1 MIEFVKKSDKK
12 TIVLFIHGF
21 GNNKKTWFNDNKK
34 SFVEML
40 SENTELNGDFDFAYL
55 TYYKEVMPKLPS
67 ASVRIHAW
75 YIGEY
80 LREDI
85 QSYCQSYENIIIVAH
100 SIGGVFAKACILG
113 SLKTP
118 LGDKIKLFI
127 SLAVPHKN
135 IEFSF
140 AEKQFIK
147 NSAELSRE
155 IDEINTYWI
164 LSYNDLP
171 KAVYFFGIY
180 DKAVPRS
187 SAISYEAFGH
197 NVVFCPDNHFSITKP
212 SSTDS
217 ISFLGVKK
225 QLLNYQNDEN
235 GNENNIEK
243 ILIKYNLLKEQPLT
257 EENFSTELQHCLIAN
272 GMKDL
277 NSLKNEVLSSLNTCY
292 LVSGYRGSGK
302 SSFINRLEKLVREQN
317 NRVIFIN
324 VNFVSGEE
332 KKNVLRKLIRALT
345 NKFFKEVGYVPENET
360 IYKSLLTRVVSKL
373 RKKKYNEDYL
383 FLEILNKRTF
393 EDVTYSRAVELS
405 KEKKWSLTGNFAI
418 LFVSLMLVVLYV
430 INRQFPFF
438 DAIKTIVNSVVDN
451 NLWRVVTP
459 FITFGLTFVAWR
471 GLERNR
477 INRNERALELSSKTL
492 YDDEIAEFRLK
503 EAIDRLTNN
512 GEFFKYTDSYKLVF
526 VIDELDKIED
536 PETLK
541 RILGQLKSLMLEGN
555 ATFIIIT
562 GQKLYYTYEL
572 EQMMEDPLLSSIFSR
587 NIHVALPSVNDF
599 KEYFTKISA
608 HSAVLE
614 KFNEKNDKSLE
625 EYIESLVLKS
635 NRSFRTFIQLL
646 KRDVEWDTNTGE
658 PYILVKKDK
667 VTALNSD
674 ILRIV
679 EDIAS
684 NNLLDYEG
692 PPHDFFITQ
701 LHLIVKKIQ
710 FEQGQFKK
718 EDLFT
723 KIDTYPKWYWER
735 LGDFTEIL
743 LEKMIQK
750 DLLERNSLFVT
761 DTSNKNI
768 LEEPYKILYKW
779 KKEVAIYVDPEFRVI
794 TNSLLSDIE
803 NLQDV
808 MRNYYLECQ
817 PVNNDQPFM
826 STNQP
831 FMSIYL
837 EVKKNGFQ
845 ANKSMDDAIYQLDQV
860 MKFLSNGQGKFNIS
874 DLRKINVAPIIAEFR
889 KLSSQT

>member
-1 MIEFVKKSDKK
+1 MIEFVKKSNKK
-12 TIVLFIHGF
+12 TVVLFIHGLARK
-21 GNNKKTWFNDNKK
+21 NKTWLNDDKK

-40 SENTELNGDFDFAYL
+40 SESTELKEDFDFAYL
-55 TYYKEVMPKLPS
+55 TYYKEVFPKFPS
-67 ASVRIHAW
+67 SSIRINIRN
-75 YIGEY
+75 IGEN
-80 LREDI
+80 LLTDI
-85 QSYCQSYENIIIVAH
+85 KLYCQPYENIIIVAH
-100 SIGGVFAKACILG
+100 SIGGVIAKSCILN
-113 SLKTP
+113 SLGTS
-118 LGDKIKLFI
+118 LGDKIKLFLP
-127 SLAVPHKN
+127 LAVPHSN
-135 IEFSF
+135 VEFNF
-140 AEKQFIK
+140 TEKLIIK
-147 NSAELSRE
+147 NSARLIQE
-155 IDEINTYWI
+155 IDEINMEWTVY
-164 LSYNDLP
+164 YDELP
-171 KAVYFFGIY
+171 KTVYFFGIY
-180 DKAVPRS
+180 DKVVPSS
-187 SAISYEAFGH
+187 SAISYQAFGH
-197 NVVFCPDNHFSITKP
+197 NVILCPDNHLSITKP
-212 SSTDS
+212 SSTNS
-217 ISFLGVKK
+217 ISFIGVKR
-225 QLLNYQNDEN
+225 QLLNYRNDEN
-235 GNENNIEK
+235 NDENNIEK

-257 EENFSTELQHCLIAN
+257 EENFSTESQHCLIAN
-272 GMKDL
+272 GMKEL
-277 NSLKNEVLSSLNTCY
+277 NSLKNEVLSNLNTCY
-292 LVSGYRGSGK
+292 MVSGYRGSGK
-302 SSFINRLEKLVREQN
+302 SSFINRLEKLVRKKN

-332 KKNVLRKLIRALT
+332 TKNVLRKLIRTLT

-360 IYKSLLTRVVSKL
+360 LYKSLLTRAVSKL
-373 RKKKYNEDYL
+373 RKKKFNENYL

-393 EDVTYSRAVELS
+393 EDVTYSRTVEFS
-405 KEKKWSLTGNFAI
+405 KETKWSLTGNFAI
-418 LFVSLMLVVLYV
+418 FFVSLMLLVLYV

-438 DAIKTIVNSVVDN
+438 DAIKAIVNSVVDN
-451 NLWRVVTP
+451 NLWRVAPP
-459 FITFGLTFVAWR
+459 FITFGLALIAWR
-471 GLERNR
+471 GLEKNR
-477 INRNERALELSSKTL
+477 IKRNERALELGSKTL

-512 GEFFKYTDSYKLVF
+512 GKSFEHTDSYKLVF

-541 RILGQLKSLMLEGN
+541 KILGQLKSLMLEGN

-572 EQMMEDPLLSSIFSR
+572 EQMMEDPLLSSIISR

-599 KEYFTKISA
+599 KEFFTKISVQ
-608 HSAVLE
+608 SAVLE

-646 KRDVEWDTNTGE
+646 KRDVEWDTYTGE
-658 PYILVKKDK
+658 PYILVRKDK

-674 ILRIV
+674 ILRII
-679 EDIAS
+679 EDIAF

-692 PPHDFFITQ
+692 PTHDFFITQ

-735 LGDFTEIL
+735 LGDFTETL

-750 DLLERNSLFVT
+750 NLLERNSFFVS
-761 DTSNKNI
+761 DTSNKKI

-803 NLQDV
+803 NLQDA
-808 MRNYYLECQ
+808 MRNHYLKYE
-817 PVNNDQPFM
+817 PENTNLPFI
-826 STNQP
+826 
-831 FMSIYL
+831 SIYL
-837 EVKKNGFQ
+837 ELKKKGFQ
-845 ANKSMDDAIYQLDQV
+845 ANESMDTAIYKLDGV
-860 MKFLSNGQGKFNIS
+860 MEFLLNGQGKFNIS

-889 KLSSQT
+889 ELSSKS